1 MSNDFLY
8 TVASQ
13 ALAAVVSRFATEGIS
28 LPARQYVTGGQIA
41 LDCEQVVVEVVRVYT
56 GTPGAELA
64 NPVSCAV
71 PRSAEMR
78 IWIVRCVP
86 TLKDNGDFPTQA
98 ELDASGEELLTD
110 GWVLVWGLLQEY
122 RDGNFLSQCDKL
134 VIGNLSA
141 VGPEGGFGGF
151 TLSFDADLTSWQK

>member
-1 MSNDFLY
+1 MPNDFLY
-8 TVASQ
+8 TVANQ
-13 ALAAVVSRFATEGIS
+13 ALEAVVDRFATEGIT
-28 LPARQYVTGGQIA
+28 LPDRQYVTGGLVA

-56 GTPGAELA
+56 GTPGAELSD
-64 NPVSCAV
+64 PVSCAV

-86 TLKDNGDFPTQA
+86 IFKDNGDPPTQS

-134 VIGNLSA
+134 VIGNLAA
-141 VGPEGGFGGF
+141 VGPEGGFGGWAL
-151 TLSFDADLTSWQK
+151 TIQADLTSWQK